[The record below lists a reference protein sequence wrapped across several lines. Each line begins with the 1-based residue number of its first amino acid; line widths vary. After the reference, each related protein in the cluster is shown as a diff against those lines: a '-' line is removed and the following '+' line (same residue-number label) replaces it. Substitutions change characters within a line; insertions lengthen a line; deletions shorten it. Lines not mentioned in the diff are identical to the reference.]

1 MQKLLEIYRSHKC
14 LYEID
19 DDWSGFEWINA
30 DDADRSIYSF
40 FRKCPSQKKS
50 LLFVLN
56 MTPVKRE
63 GYRVGVPVRK
73 QYKLLLNST
82 DLVFG
87 GSGET
92 SVPEVIRAKKGY
104 KVVRHEKSHE
114 SAEDYLEN
122 ILILRERNGNVRSI
136 DIVNEMNYSKPSISI
151 AMKKLRTEG
160 YVEMDLNGYITLT
173 ESGEEIAQRIYSR
186 HQLLEKVLVAIGVDQ
201 ETLREHRI

>member
-1 MQKLLEIYRSHKC
+1 M
-14 LYEID
+14 
-19 DDWSGFEWINA
+19 
-30 DDADRSIYSF
+30 SF
-40 FRKCPSQKKS
+40 P
-50 LLFVLN
+50 
-56 MTPVKRE
+56 
-63 GYRVGVPVRK
+63 
-73 QYKLLLNST
+73 
-82 DLVFG
+82 
-87 GSGET
+87 
-92 SVPEVIRAKKGY
+92 Y

-122 ILILRERNGNVRSI
+122 ILILCERNGNVRSI

>member
-1 MQKLLEIYRSHKC
+1 MK
-14 LYEID
+14 
-19 DDWSGFEWINA
+19 
-30 DDADRSIYSF
+30 
-40 FRKCPSQKKS
+40 
-50 LLFVLN
+50 
-56 MTPVKRE
+56 
-63 GYRVGVPVRK
+63 
-73 QYKLLLNST
+73 
-82 DLVFG
+82 
-87 GSGET
+87 
-92 SVPEVIRAKKGY
+92 
-104 KVVRHEKSHE
+104 KSHE

-160 YVEMDLNGYITLT
+160 YLEMDLNGYITLT